1 MLQINYLKNK
11 ITEYLVKR
19 NKLINGRV
27 KDQNVTEKLFK
38 LITLS
43 IRYLYIVEQEA
54 NRITKE
60 LLTKT

>member
-1 MLQINYLKNK
+1 M
-11 ITEYLVKR
+11 KR

-27 KDQNVTEKLFK
+27 IDQNVTEKLFK

-43 IRYLYIVEQEA
+43 IGYLYIVEQEA

>member
-1 MLQINYLKNK
+1 MLQISCFKNK
-11 ITEYLVKR
+11 ITQYLVKR

-27 KDQNVTEKLFK
+27 IDQNVTEKLFK
-38 LITLS
+38 LIILS
-43 IRYLYIVEQEA
+43 IRYIYIVEHEA